1 MFLVA
6 FNIFHYG
13 EHPEMT
19 MRMYVL
25 GETAQSLPNTCQR
38 AQHGHDDDD
47 DDDEEEEEEE
57 EQEAGEG

>member
-1 MFLVA
+1 
-6 FNIFHYG
+6 
-13 EHPEMT
+13 MT

-57 EQEAGEG
+57 EEEQEAGEG